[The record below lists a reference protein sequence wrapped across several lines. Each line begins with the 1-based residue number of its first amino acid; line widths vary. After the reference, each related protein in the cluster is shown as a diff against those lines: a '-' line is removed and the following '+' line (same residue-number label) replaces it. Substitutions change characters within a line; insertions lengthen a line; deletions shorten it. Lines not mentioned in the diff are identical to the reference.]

1 MLTVYQHQVIY
12 RVINSISE
20 IMSKFKIIVCHVHV
34 QVLFTNYSQ
43 THLVGSSLFIIGL
56 IYAVSSF
63 TNNHSLC
70 HNFGY

>member
-1 MLTVYQHQVIY
+1 MLTVPTLGDLQS
-12 RVINSISE
+12 NSISE

-34 QVLFTNYSQ
+34 EVLFTNHSQ